1 MYMQDKKK
9 HMIDFLFP
17 VVLFFVF
24 TLSALT
30 VILLAAG
37 IYQST
42 TEESSLNDSA
52 RTSLSYISEKL
63 HQSDAAD
70 SVSIGTFDGCEA
82 LILKHSSDDD
92 DYYTYIYAY
101 NNELKELFVSGDAA
115 VSADDGRTILQIKT
129 FDIELLSD
137 NLLQLKCTDM
147 QQQEASVV
155 VGVRGAVT
163 QQLR

>member
-92 DYYTYIYAY
+92 DY
-101 NNELKELFVSGDAA
+101 
-115 VSADDGRTILQIKT
+115 
-129 FDIELLSD
+129 LS
-137 NLLQLKCTDM
+137 LIHI
-147 QQQEASVV
+147 
-155 VGVRGAVT
+155 
-163 QQLR
+163 